1 MTPPPHKHPG
11 APAPLAEST
20 RLRRVRLLSTRHVRD
35 VWQRSRASLARV
47 NRFKR
52 RHPPGRQAS
61 GTASAR
67 PWRARVPTI
76 LQMEAVECGAT
87 ALAMV
92 LAYLGKR
99 VPLEDVR
106 VACGVSRDGS
116 KASNIVRAARDYG
129 LECKGYKKEPEALR
143 SLPGPMII
151 HWNFNHFV
159 VLEGFDRKGW
169 ALLNDPAQGPRRVS
183 AAEFDGSFT
192 GVAVTFARGAAFEPG
207 GAERSVVPALRRRL
221 RDSHAAL
228 VYVVLT
234 GLALVVPGLLV
245 PTYSRVFVDDILIRG
260 LTDWTHPLL
269 QIMGATLI
277 GLGALTALQQ
287 LYLLRME
294 TRLALGSSARFL
306 WHVLHLPA
314 QFFTQRYSG
323 EIASRVGINDR
334 VAQLLSGKLAT
345 TILGLITI
353 VFYAV
358 LMLAYSALLTG
369 IVIATAGLNLLALA
383 LVYRRRSDLGKRL
396 QQDRGKTIGTTMS
409 GLANIESLKATGSE
423 SAFFARWSGYY
434 AKTMNAQHELG
445 WSSALLGIVPPLLLS
460 ISTALLLGIGGLR
473 VMDGFM
479 SMGMLVA
486 FQALMLAFI
495 APVNN
500 LVSLGST
507 LHEVRANMDRL
518 DDVLRCHVE
527 ERGPEEE
534 EVSSRLSGHIELRRV
549 SFGYSRLE
557 PALIQDFSLTL
568 KPGSRVA
575 VVGGSGCGKSTIA
588 RLVTGLYSPWAGAIL
603 FDGRPREQIPRSTM
617 LASLGTVDQ
626 DITLFEGTIRDNLTL
641 WDSTVPETDVVQA
654 ARDACIH
661 DDITA
666 RPGGYDGR
674 VEEGGRN
681 FSGGQRQRLEI
692 ARALVLSPSMLVLD
706 EATSALDP
714 SIEEEIDDNLRRRG
728 CTCLIIAH
736 RLSTIRDCD
745 EIVVLDRGS
754 IVQRG
759 THEVLRESPGLYAGL
774 AAAD

>member
-1 MTPPPHKHPG
+1 M
-11 APAPLAEST
+11 
-20 RLRRVRLLSTRHVRD
+20 
-35 VWQRSRASLARV
+35 
-47 NRFKR
+47 
-52 RHPPGRQAS
+52 
-61 GTASAR
+61 
-67 PWRARVPTI
+67 PTV
-76 LQMEAVECGAT
+76 LQMEAVECGAA

-92 LAYLGKR
+92 LGYLGKR
-99 VPLEDVR
+99 VALEDLR

-129 LECKGYKKEPEALR
+129 LECKGYKKEPEALPFLR
-143 SLPGPMII
+143 RPMII

-159 VLEGFDRKGW
+159 VLEGFDRKGR

-183 AAEFDGSFT
+183 AEEFDGSYT
-192 GVAVTFARGAAFEPG
+192 GVVITFERGRAFEPG
-207 GAERSVVPALRRRL
+207 GEERSVVPALRRRL
-221 RDSHAAL
+221 SGSRTAL
-228 VYVVLT
+228 AYVVLT

-245 PTYSRVFVDDILIRG
+245 PTYSRIFVDDILIRG
-260 LTDWTHPLL
+260 LTQWTKPLL
-269 QIMGATLI
+269 EIMAATL
-277 GLGALTALQQ
+277 LCLAVLTGLQQ

-323 EIASRVGINDR
+323 EIASRVAINDR
-334 VAQLLSGKLAT
+334 VAQLLSGDLAT
-345 TILGLITI
+345 TILGLLMI
-353 VFYAV
+353 VFYAG
-358 LMLAYSALLTG
+358 LMLAYNALLTG
-369 IVIATAGLNLLALA
+369 IVIATAALNLLALV
-383 LVYRRRSDLGKRL
+383 LVYRRRSDLSKRL
-396 QQDRGKTIGTTMS
+396 QQDRGKTIGTAMS

-423 SAFFARWSGYY
+423 ADFFARWSGYY
-434 AKTMNAQHELG
+434 AKAMNAHHELG
-445 WSSALLGIVPPLLLS
+445 FTTALLGVVPPLLLS
-460 ISTALLLGIGGLR
+460 VSTALLLGIGGLR
-473 VMDGFM
+473 VMDGYM
-479 SMGMLVA
+479 SMGTLVA

-500 LVSLGST
+500 LVSLGSIVQ
-507 LHEVRANMDRL
+507 EVRANMDRL
-518 DDVLRCHVE
+518 DDVLRCE
-527 ERGPEEE
+527 IEDRGPDDE
-534 EVSSRLSGHIELRRV
+534 EVSSRLSGHIELQRI

-575 VVGGSGCGKSTIA
+575 LVGGTGCGKSTIA
-588 RLVTGLYSPWAGAIL
+588 RLVMGLYSPWAGAIL
-603 FDGRPREQIPRSTM
+603 FDGTPRERIPRSTL
-617 LASLGTVDQ
+617 LARLAAVDQ
-626 DITLFEGTIRDNLTL
+626 DVTLFEGTIRDNLTM
-641 WDSTVPETDVVQA
+641 WDPTVPEAELVQA

-666 RPGGYDGR
+666 RPGGYDAR

-692 ARALVLSPSMLVLD
+692 ARALMQNPSMLVLD

-714 SIEEEIDDNLRRRG
+714 TIEEAVDDNLRRRG

-745 EIVVLDRGS
+745 EIVVLDRGA

-759 THEVLRESPGLYAGL
+759 THEVLQESTGLYATL
-774 AAAD
+774 ATAE